1 VFLDKNNRLYLSWQK
16 GATMN
21 KPGNR
26 GMLFWGLLFLGVIIF
41 SVLVF
46 VGQQTANQLKVQ
58 AENTARSAATSMQST
73 AQAQSAQTLDAVAG
87 QATQAMATANAQA
100 TAKIEGTKQIDLNL
114 FPNATIKVAVH
125 LPLSGFMPENGQFT
139 LEGAELALAQRV
151 QPIVNL
157 GFNVII
163 APYDDQGNP
172 DIGVANA
179 QQIARDSSI
188 LCVVGHLQS
197 GVAIPASEEYHAAGL
212 AMVSPA
218 ATKPELTDRGYA
230 EINRIIGRDD
240 TQGFAAAQYAHSQG
254 IQTVFVVRQVGHIAS
269 IFKKGAEMLGM
280 NVVGFESAETSEQL
294 SALTDQ
300 IVLLNP
306 DAVYL
311 ESTYDRAAP
320 FFKSL
325 REKGYMGLLMGPDW
339 LDHPDLLLAGPA
351 LQSGKGTVYTVVGD
365 LYNERASFP
374 AIQQFNQD
382 FQAYFGRPPQNMFF
396 ATKGYDAMS
405 VCLKG
410 IEDAIRQKGSVLTRD
425 DIARAIRALRDFPG
439 VSTPFISF
447 DSNGDLSNA
456 DYPIYQV
463 TATSAASWHNTFL
476 GAIGVPA
483 NP

>member
-1 VFLDKNNRLYLSWQK
+1 
-16 GATMN
+16 MN
-21 KPGNR
+21 KPANR
-26 GMLFWGLLFLGVIIF
+26 GILFWSLLLLGVIIF
-41 SVLVF
+41 AILVF
-46 VGQQTANQLKVQ
+46 AGLQTANQLKIQ
-58 AENTARSAATSMQST
+58 AENTAQSAATSVQFT
-73 AQAQSAQTLDAVAG
+73 AQAQSAQTLEAVAG

-125 LPLSGFMPENGQFT
+125 LPLSGFLSENGRDA
-139 LEGAELALAQRV
+139 LEGAELALVQRA

-157 GFNVII
+157 GFNVVI
-163 APYDDQGNP
+163 APYDDQSQP
-172 DIGVANA
+172 DIGLANA
-179 QQIARDSSI
+179 QQIVRDSSI
-188 LCVVGHLQS
+188 LCVVGHLNS
-197 GVAIPASEEYHAAGL
+197 GAAIPASEEYHAAGL

-218 ATKPELTDRGYA
+218 ATKSALTDRGYA
-230 EINRIIGRDD
+230 EVNRIIGRDD
-240 TQGFAAAQYAHSQG
+240 IQGLAAAHYAYSQG
-254 IQTVFVVRQVGHIAS
+254 IQTVFVVRQAGHIAS
-269 IFKKGAEMLGM
+269 LFKKGAETLGM

-325 REKGYMGLLMGPDW
+325 REKGYMGLFMGPDW

-351 LQSGKGTVYTVVGD
+351 LRSGKGTVYTVIGD
-365 LYNERASFP
+365 IYNERAYSP
-374 AIQQFNQD
+374 MVQQFNQD
-382 FQAYFGRPPQNMFF
+382 FQAYFGHPPQNIFF

-410 IEDAIRQKGSVLTRD
+410 IEDAIRQKGSVLMRE

-439 VSTPFISF
+439 VSVPSISF
-447 DSNGDLSNA
+447 DSNGDLANA
-456 DYPIYQV
+456 DYPLYQV

-476 GAIGVPA
+476 GAVGVPA
-483 NP
+483 TP